1 LRAVTACTSAVR
13 QVLCCANGHVCRA
26 TRHSES
32 SLEPTRRC
40 SSVDPSRKVQGPE
53 AMAIRKWRARS
64 RVALARPRS
73 AAHSR
78 PSSRQLLS
86 VNRSWYSPVLSP
98 SSRGGVHRS
107 MALDHPI
114 RLSRSGTP
122 TSSDGGLNGA
132 VHVTRPSRKYST
144 CSCTKLERPGWDSRS
159 PCSLKRGDGSPV
171 RLSHSTL
178 CQPRLGTRGPSTPPT
193 PPPGCLGSLRRPLS
207 CSRLGLPPTDVTERL
222 VYLAQ
227 RDLGFQG

>member
-1 LRAVTACTSAVR
+1 MLLRRPFKKSSRPRGDGYTKMAC
-13 QVLCCANGHVCRA
+13 QK
-26 TRHSES
+26 
-32 SLEPTRRC
+32 P
-40 SSVDPSRKVQGPE
+40 
-53 AMAIRKWRARS
+53 RS

-73 AAHSR
+73 LSTVVEAA
-78 PSSRQLLS
+78 
-86 VNRSWYSPVLSP
+86 PVCEQELVLACIVAYSP

-107 MALDHPI
+107 MALDHLI

-122 TSSDGGLNGA
+122 TSSSDGGLNGA